1 MLYTCSFSSI
11 HQGARRRL
19 SRDMACSDNW
29 ALEHPVAQSRLDDAY
44 SCQRRVRM
52 GECAPVQ
59 QEVHCARSCGRCSL
73 SSSSAAAASLGRP
86 RHGVLEAPLSREAP
100 STRTRIVP
108 APHAEQPPPLLP
120 SPTLFTPTSFTP
132 TSAMS
137 TSAMAST
144 ASASSESGYVSE
156 ACEIGASLSVEKATH
171 EQLRIRVQLD
181 RLAPSLLLRQ
191 VLSQVSLRTWTP
203 PLEAP
208 PLLESVARLA

>member
-73 SSSSAAAASLGRP
+73 SSSSAAAASPGRP
-86 RHGVLEAPLSREAP
+86 RHPPHERASCPRPTPSSRHRCCHRRRFLRPRRLRRRLQCPRLQWRRQRAHPLNRGMDPKRARLGRASPSRRRRTSSCASACSSIVSRRRFYSGKFSRKSLSVLG
-100 STRTRIVP
+100 
-108 APHAEQPPPLLP
+108 PPPLLRGP
-120 SPTLFTPTSFTP
+120 PFT
-132 TSAMS
+132 
-137 TSAMAST
+137 
-144 ASASSESGYVSE
+144 
-156 ACEIGASLSVEKATH
+156 
-171 EQLRIRVQLD
+171 RIRG
-181 RLAPSLLLRQ
+181 
-191 VLSQVSLRTWTP
+191 
-203 PLEAP
+203 
-208 PLLESVARLA
+208 